1 MDDNKFGFR
10 NNRGDWKPKGKVHA
24 TAEVMKRLKNKS
36 YL

>member
-1 MDDNKFGFR
+1 MDDNKFDFR
-10 NNRGDWKPKGKVHA
+10 NNRGDWKPKGKVQA